1 MERRSLRFQYQ
12 LTRAEIEEALLCLDY
27 KKEGNFR
34 DINVGVISL
43 IGVGDRIY
51 TQYTAI
57 LLDRVIGW
65 CGSVAFVYHL
75 CACV

>member
-1 MERRSLRFQYQ
+1 MSGLQKRREVQR
-12 LTRAEIEEALLCLDY
+12 Y
-27 KKEGNFR
+27 KCRR
-34 DINVGVISL
+34 DQSDRCGSI
-43 IGVGDRIY
+43 DRIY